1 MSEILP
7 TLLACL
13 VGFITGFLVSIPIG
27 PINITIINEG
37 AQKGFHWALFIGL
50 GAVAMD
56 LIYCGL
62 SFAGFSSLLDSQ
74 VAKATMELL
83 SFLLMVCLGVKYLLL
98 HSIPATNK
106 SVEIVEHKL
115 HPHSAFM
122 TGFVRV
128 LGNPGV
134 LLMWVTISATF
145 ISHDWVDDNWY
156 SKSSCVTGVGL
167 GAGAWFF
174 LVSYIVSRKHK
185 EFSRQTLVRM
195 SHVSGLFL
203 LGIAVYLG
211 VRLIKLLSHVRPQ
224 ILS

>member
-1 MSEILP
+1 MSEVFP

-13 VGFITGFLVSIPIG
+13 VGFVTGFLVSIPIG

-37 AQKGFHWALFIGL
+37 ARRGFHWALFIGL

-56 LIYCGL
+56 LIYCGV
-62 SFAGFSSLLDSQ
+62 SFAGFSSLLDSKT
-74 VAKATMELL
+74 ARATMELL
-83 SFLLMVCLGVKYLLL
+83 SFVLMVFLGVKYLRL

-106 SVEIVEHKL
+106 TVEAVEEKL

-145 ISHDWVDDNWY
+145 ISHDWVDETWY
-156 SKSSCVTGVGL
+156 SKTACVLGVGL
-167 GAGAWFF
+167 GAAAWFF

-211 VRLIKLLSHVRPQ
+211 VRLVILLSRAGHHLLQ
-224 ILS
+224 